1 MCSCVCVCE
10 FFVSYVCKI
19 DPLCRCRQR
28 FKSHLGMFTL
38 FSSRVGLLFVIP
50 HKFDLTEDAN
60 PSKCLIHVQTCFVC
74 ILASMHKHNCM
85 RRYVKNLFYDEKLA
99 ATAGVDGDVCIKSVF
114 GSFLDVIRSVS
125 RQVSMLPAPPPDTLP
140 S

>member
-1 MCSCVCVCE
+1 
-10 FFVSYVCKI
+10 
-19 DPLCRCRQR
+19 
-28 FKSHLGMFTL
+28 MFTL

-50 HKFDLTEDAN
+50 RKFDLTEDAN

-99 ATAGVDGDVCIKSVF
+99 ATAGVDEDVCIKSVAWKL
-114 GSFLDVIRSVS
+114 S
-125 RQVSMLPAPPPDTLP
+125 
-140 S
+140 